1 MEYISNEEEKNLR
14 SKKKKKKVR
23 CSMNHYVACGLN
35 SLIIM
40 LFADTLFVFAFI
52 TICINNE

>member
-14 SKKKKKKVR
+14 SKKKVR